1 MKKQTGKVNYD
12 QILNHIGQFGPW
24 QKRIHFLLWLVS
36 AAGGLAVVVFSFT
49 AYNLGYRC
57 RNPYCDGFNQ
67 EVFSNETKIETPGLC
82 QYYSVGKLD
91 FPFSVQIHTLGNFKN
106 CRESPG
112 NGQ

>member
-1 MKKQTGKVNYD
+1 MKKQTGKVDYD

-24 QKRIHFLLWLVS
+24 QKKIHFLLWLVS

-67 EVFSNETKIETPGLC
+67 EVFSSNETKIDTPGLC
-82 QYYSVGKLD
+82 QYYSVGKLY
-91 FPFSVQIHTLGNFKN
+91 FHFSIQISTHYSMRQFENY
-106 CRESPG
+106 RQSP
-112 NGQ
+112 